1 MVFAFGQRLQNRSAS
16 PAYAS
21 SAAAAPEQYPKYRGE
36 KMTANG
42 SVQKKNHI
50 TSSRGNGMRTYGIL
64 SKSAVCL
71 AVVLVA
77 ACASKPKPPAV
88 MATAAPVERAAP
100 PPAPPP
106 QRFAQATAALPR
118 RPDIIP
124 GSLKDFQVNV
134 GDTVYFS
141 FDSSNLDD
149 TSRGVL
155 QKQAAWLNRY
165 RGVTVQLQGNADE
178 RGTREYN
185 LALGARRAASAREY
199 LVSLGIA
206 PARVD
211 TISYGKERPVC
222 AESTESCWAQNRRSV
237 STISGETAPNVA
249 MR

>member
-1 MVFAFGQRLQNRSAS
+1 
-16 PAYAS
+16 
-21 SAAAAPEQYPKYRGE
+21 
-36 KMTANG
+36 
-42 SVQKKNHI
+42 
-50 TSSRGNGMRTYGIL
+50 MRTQGIL
-64 SKSAVCL
+64 SKSVICL

-88 MATAAPVERAAP
+88 MAAAAPVTPATP

-106 QRFAQATAALPR
+106 QRFAQAPATLPP
-118 RPDIIP
+118 RPAIIP

-134 GDTVYFS
+134 GDTVYFT
-141 FDSSNLDD
+141 FDASNLDD
-149 TSRGVL
+149 AARGVL

-165 RGVTVQLQGNADE
+165 RSVTVQVQGNCDE

-185 LALGARRAASAREY
+185 LALGARRAASVREY
-199 LVSLGIA
+199 LVSLGVA

-237 STISGETAPNVA
+237 SAISGEAAPNVA